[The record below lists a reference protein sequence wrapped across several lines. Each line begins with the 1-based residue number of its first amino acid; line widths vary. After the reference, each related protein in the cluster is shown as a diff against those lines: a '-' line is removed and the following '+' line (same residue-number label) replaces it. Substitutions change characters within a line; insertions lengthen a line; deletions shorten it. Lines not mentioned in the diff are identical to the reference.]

1 MALYHKLAASW
12 KITNYIVDCFF
23 LIDIIFIFNTA
34 IIDEEDSIIIA
45 NRSEIAWQ
53 YLKGWFTIDLVAI
66 IPFEA
71 ILINGESA
79 NLVRYTRMGR
89 LNKVFK
95 LMRLVRL
102 AKLRKPK
109 SFSILSMF
117 ENSFKISDAT
127 RLNLSFLF
135 SFLLVSHVIACFWII
150 AGNLSDWQSSWIA
163 QHYEIDNFEEVNR
176 SDLYLTSFYFTITTI
191 TTVGYGD
198 FSAGTFTEK
207 IINILIMLI
216 GVIGFSYAS
225 GSFTSYITRNAQINE
240 VLDRKLETL
249 DNLYKEHHFDLTLY
263 TAIRKNL
270 KSNYIKDVEN
280 VSQFVD

>member
-102 AKLRKPK
+102 P
-109 SFSILSMF
+109 
-117 ENSFKISDAT
+117 
-127 RLNLSFLF
+127 
-135 SFLLVSHVIACFWII
+135 
-150 AGNLSDWQSSWIA
+150 
-163 QHYEIDNFEEVNR
+163 
-176 SDLYLTSFYFTITTI
+176 
-191 TTVGYGD
+191 
-198 FSAGTFTEK
+198 
-207 IINILIMLI
+207 
-216 GVIGFSYAS
+216 SYAS
-225 GSFTSYITRNAQINE
+225 QNPS
-240 VLDRKLETL
+240 
-249 DNLYKEHHFDLTLY
+249 
-263 TAIRKNL
+263 
-270 KSNYIKDVEN
+270 
-280 VSQFVD
+280 VS